1 MNLIYIQLDGKSSGI
16 ILKFWE
22 NIIIMSNFFSIFV
35 KQNNL
40 LTYYETFIYE

>member
-1 MNLIYIQLDGKSSGI
+1 MNLIYIQLDAKSSGI

>member
-1 MNLIYIQLDGKSSGI
+1 MIYIQLGAKSSGI
-16 ILKFWE
+16 LLKFWE
-22 NIIIMSNFFSIFV
+22 NNVIMSNFFSIFV